1 MADSIKLTTLTASIA
16 ALTITVTN
24 ARGSSVTLNIDD
36 LSGLQKRVK
45 VNQQDCPLLM
55 PRPDNF
61 VTDFSVMR
69 DTMGADAAL
78 KTAAYTLNY
87 IFYYSPIAQ
96 GVGIFEK
103 YDEMVT
109 AAAVILN
116 HLATNTALSGS
127 TDILPASVPAFGAMP
142 DATGTLFH
150 GCEIAL
156 RVMQYMET

>member
-1 MADSIKLTTLTASIA
+1 MADSIKITTVTASIA
-16 ALTITVTN
+16 ALTVSVTN
-24 ARGSSVTLNIDD
+24 ALGTSVTLNIKDV
-36 LSGLQKRVK
+36 SAIPEA
-45 VNQQDCPLLM
+45 VNQQDCPVLA
-55 PRPDNF
+55 PRPDSF
-61 VTDFSVMR
+61 VTDFSVTR
-69 DTMGADAAL
+69 DSFGADSAL
-78 KTAAYTLNY
+78 KSAAYTLHY
-87 IFYYSPIAQ
+87 EFFYAPMLQ
-96 GVGIFEK
+96 GVGLFEK

-127 TDILPASVPAFGAMP
+127 TDILPASVPAFGAMA

>member
-24 ARGSSVTLNIDD
+24 ARGSSVTLTIKDI
-36 LSGLQKRVK
+36 SGIQMK

-61 VTDFSVMR
+61 VTDFSVTR
-69 DTMGADAAL
+69 DTLGADAAL
-78 KTAAYTLNY
+78 KTARYMLNY
-87 IFYYSPIAQ
+87 IFYFAPVTQ
-96 GVGIFEK
+96 GVGLFEK

-116 HLATNTALSGS
+116 HLATNTNLSGS
-127 TDILPASVPAFGAMP
+127 TDILPASVPSFGAQA
-142 DATGTLFH
+142 DAAGTLFH

-156 RVMQYMET
+156 AVSQFMEV

>member
-1 MADSIKLTTLTASIA
+1 MADTLKLTTVTASIA

-36 LSGLQKRVK
+36 TSGLQKRVK

-61 VTDFSVMR
+61 VSNLGFTR
-69 DTMGADAAL
+69 DTYGADAAL
-78 KTAAYTLNY
+78 KTMAYTLTYN
-87 IFYYSPIAQ
+87 FYYAPIAQ
-96 GVGIFEK
+96 GVGLFEK

-109 AAAVILN
+109 AAAAILL
-116 HLATNTALSGS
+116 HLATNTNLSGA
-127 TDILPASVPAFGAMP
+127 TDILPESVPAFGAMA
-142 DATGTLFH
+142 DAAGTLFH

-156 RVMQYMET
+156 RVTQFLET